1 MQSKN
6 QFAKMEKRRSK
17 RINNNFEANFISG
30 RKKCAGVI
38 ENFSKSG
45 LLVIAASIKS
55 VTTFIPET
63 TVTLKFQCSKRVEI
77 NLQCEIRWVHINK
90 IPLYGFRYRMGVEII
105 DPPARYKEFL
115 EVCK

>member
-1 MQSKN
+1 MQSEH
-6 QFAKMEKRRSK
+6 QFTKMEKRRSK
-17 RINNNFEANFISG
+17 RKINNFEADFISG
-30 RKKCAGVI
+30 RKKYAGII

-63 TVTLKFQCSKRVEI
+63 TLTLTFQYSKGGKI

-105 DPPARYKEFL
+105 DPPARFKEFL
-115 EVCK
+115 ETSK